1 MRAFG
6 YDSSIRVLT
15 PRGFIALL
23 ELEDRDEVI
32 TDRNEHVP
40 IRIVG
45 RYDSTDNVRV
55 IMGSGRSFVCGADTE
70 LEILCGPRFIK
81 TLRPPTDAELGLRLM
96 PAKFLLLRKFHYNNT
111 FAKPIGDIDLP
122 ELSTAERLLS
132 PYVVG
137 ALINTG
143 YLGNKIDISGSI
155 DALKRIITELPERVS
170 VKIEKRTGS
179 SEHMY
184 TLHLLREHE
193 RAATS
198 NIRRLIYKL
207 GLSGQIRQIR
217 EIPEQYLWTSFANRC
232 TLMKGMFDVGGYD
245 GNHLCDPD
253 RQSTAF
259 TRTLTLSS
267 ANIRMTEQLTFLF
280 LSMGAE
286 VSVRGVPAT
295 DRNSSDQY
303 ATVTGRFKDI
313 RTYLNIFK
321 SKYDAATYTIYSLNF
336 KLKVVSAKWIGER
349 YNLTRY
355 SLPTEGRLLTDTFL
369 PLL

>member
-6 YDSSIRVLT
+6 YDSSIKVLT

-23 ELEDRDEVI
+23 ELDDKDEVI
-32 TDRNEHVP
+32 TDRNERVP
-40 IRIVG
+40 VRIVG
-45 RYDSTDNVRV
+45 RYDSSDNIRV
-55 IMGSGRSFVCGADTE
+55 MMGSGRSFICGADTE
-70 LEILCGPRFIK
+70 LEILCFPRYIR
-81 TLRPPTDAELGLRLM
+81 TLQPPTNAQLGLQLM
-96 PAKFLLLRKFHYNNT
+96 PAKFLLLRKFHQNNT

-122 ELSTAERLLS
+122 ELSTNDRLLS

-143 YLGNKIDISGSI
+143 YLGNAIDISGSSE
-155 DALKRIITELPERVS
+155 ALKRIIAELPEKVS
-170 VKIEKRTGS
+170 VKIEKRIGS

-184 TLHLLREHE
+184 TLHLLREHDH
-193 RAATS
+193 AATS

-217 EIPEQYLWTSFANRC
+217 EIPEQYLWTSFDNRC
-232 TLMKGMFDVGGYD
+232 KLMRGMFDVGGYD
-245 GNHLCDPD
+245 GNHASSPNC
-253 RQSTAF
+253 QSTTF
-259 TRTLTLSS
+259 TETLTLSS
-267 ANIRMTEQLTFLF
+267 ANIKMTEQLKFLF
-280 LSMGAE
+280 FSMGAE
-286 VSVRGVPAT
+286 VTVREVPAT
-295 DRNSSDQY
+295 YNDSSDQY

-313 RTYLNIFK
+313 RLYQNIFK
-321 SKYDAATYTIYSLNF
+321 SKYDAVAYTIYGLNY
-336 KLKVVSAKWIGER
+336 KLKVKSAEWVTQK